1 MEEIL
6 ASIRA
11 IVSGG
16 GEAAQTEEAP
26 TDSADPGD
34 QAAESAAFDEEDDQ
48 PTPQSELLELAR
60 IARSGASDEL
70 LAPETKDAASDT
82 LSALGAVLVREYEG
96 SERTLEGVVREL
108 LRPMLKDW
116 LDENLP
122 DIVERMVS
130 REIMRITGK

>member
-11 IVSGG
+11 IIADDKRAPGALDD
-16 GEAAQTEEAP
+16 ERRERATADEPAADA
-26 TDSADPGD
+26 
-34 QAAESAAFDEEDDQ
+34 EDDEDDGM

-60 IARSGASDEL
+60 IARRIDRDPL
-70 LAPETKDAASDT
+70 LAPETKEQTSDT
-82 LSALGAVLVREYEG
+82 LAALGAVIVREYEG
-96 SERTLEGVVREL
+96 SERTLEGLVREL

-116 LDENLP
+116 LDQNLP
-122 DIVERMVS
+122 GIVERMVS